1 MPAILLFAVVSLV
14 YMYTAYQLIKINNSL
29 GAKRNIGRG
38 IIHTNNDYARLC
50 YIVLPPCLPHPQG
63 LGKPGFY
70 LFNFA
75 LLMIFYGA
83 CIGTMIVMTDFMASL
98 PIMSS
103 SPTAKRYLMQ
113 ILLTV
118 TAILLCLLKDPGVLV
133 RISSFG
139 LLALIVSFVLLF
151 VYCFACGALRWQSAY
166 LFPLS
171 LKAFLNNF
179 GVFVYSLGI
188 TPLLFTQL
196 VSTVPLFK
204 RRSSCS
210 GRTAGKP

>member
-1 MPAILLFAVVSLV
+1 MRASATLYDLLAS
-14 YMYTAYQLIKINNSL
+14 
-29 GAKRNIGRG
+29 
-38 IIHTNNDYARLC
+38 
-50 YIVLPPCLPHPQG
+50 LPHPQG

-98 PIMSS
+98 PIMTS

-118 TAILLCLLKDPGVLV
+118 IAILLCLLKDPGVLV

-151 VYCFACGALRWQSAY
+151 AYCFAYGALRWQSAY

-179 GVFVYSLGI
+179 GVFVFSLGI

-196 VSTVPLFK
+196 VSTFLRFQP
-204 RRSSCS
+204 RNSCS
-210 GRTAGKP
+210 GLTAGKP